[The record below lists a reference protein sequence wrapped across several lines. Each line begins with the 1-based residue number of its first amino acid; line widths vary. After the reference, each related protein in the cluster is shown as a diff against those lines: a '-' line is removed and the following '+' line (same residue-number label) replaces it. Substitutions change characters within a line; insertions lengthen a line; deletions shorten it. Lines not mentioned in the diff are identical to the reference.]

1 MVHRATS
8 PGLTADF
15 RGGPG
20 LKPLVRVNADRC
32 AALGDSRAEAPGV
45 YGVSANPRLQAATE
59 PRHGGYPERQ
69 QRRGFAVMVVGR
81 LGALLPRHA
90 PSLARLKP
98 WVFEEPG
105 GRAALGERRETG
117 EGGLSAIRFVGGH

>member
-1 MVHRATS
+1 
-8 PGLTADF
+8 
-15 RGGPG
+15 
-20 LKPLVRVNADRC
+20 
-32 AALGDSRAEAPGV
+32 
-45 YGVSANPRLQAATE
+45 
-59 PRHGGYPERQ
+59 
-69 QRRGFAVMVVGR
+69 MVVGR

-117 EGGLSAIRFVGGH
+117 EGGLSAIRSVRAMPDRSASQEVWHALIGVRTRRNNG